1 MSSISYI
8 QGIINTKKNIPLYIK
23 DYYANGHI
31 IKFTLSNNENENM
44 KFSGKKLSK
53 MALTSPNFNPL
64 FNIRDILK
72 NCNETKYLNYK
83 SITYTETKY
92 SNITN
97 SDNIIKRLPPSYY
110 KHKEIKKNTK
120 IEITDNV
127 NNIIL
132 TFLYN

>member
-83 SITYTETKY
+83 SITYIETKY
-92 SNITN
+92 SNTIKP
-97 SDNIIKRLPPSYY
+97 DNVIKRLPPSYY
-110 KHKEIKKNTK
+110 KHKQIKKNTK